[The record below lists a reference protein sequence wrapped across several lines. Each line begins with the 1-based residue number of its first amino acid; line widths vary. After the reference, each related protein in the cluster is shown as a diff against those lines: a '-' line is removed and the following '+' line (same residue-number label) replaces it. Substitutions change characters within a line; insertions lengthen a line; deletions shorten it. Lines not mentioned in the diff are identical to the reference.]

1 MKGVGLV
8 LVAAALLAQSHSAL
22 SQMSAAEAF
31 GLGKSSGDA
40 AHTQGV
46 FDSIGHTKGAEV
58 LSGYSTT
65 PPSQSSYWSGDQ
77 TPLLGLTSN
86 GSGKITECGSTGLTA
101 SDPAYKQHCEAVD
114 AIAKQ
119 PGIKPTGL
127 LTYSDPLILKGKSIT
142 ADPAAITG
150 AIDGSYSNCTTSTT
164 ENPASF
170 SMETCED
177 WSEQNAESCTMG
189 QEVVVDPDY
198 IYSCLETLKTINA
211 STCTY
216 GAVVQVDV
224 DYNYQ
229 CHINKE
235 VETLKCNRT
244 YSATC
249 TGGGYGCAPAGI
261 KTDTVT
267 ISGFGNF
274 LVHPAAGGY
283 WYVSTGTITPSG
295 GWVNNYMFDG
305 SYHRV
310 FTSTTSFQIVGKDTI
325 SSFVLNDLMWD
336 DNIMVWLNGHLV
348 FTSVAGATQMT
359 MGCSIY
365 NWSTGQNEYVSNA
378 IWTGS
383 QCRQNLYEGGSAINN
398 YGGAELKSYL
408 NEGLNTVVIKVAIG
422 KNGDAIARFK
432 TLASCPTNCTV
443 NGINECTTLEERAK

>member
-1 MKGVGLV
+1 MRSVRLV
-8 LVAAALLAQSHSAL
+8 LVVAALLSQSHNVLA
-22 SQMSAAEAF
+22 QMSAAEAF
-31 GLGKSSGDA
+31 GLGKNSGDA

-46 FDSIGHTKGAEV
+46 FDSISHTKGAEV

-77 TPLLGLTSN
+77 TPLLGLTTN
-86 GSGKITECGSTGLTA
+86 GSGKITECGSTGLSS

-127 LTYSDPLILKGKSIT
+127 LTYSDPLILAGKAVT
-142 ADPAAITG
+142 ADPAAIAG

-164 ENPASF
+164 ENPAEF

-216 GAVVQVDV
+216 GTVVQVDV

-229 CHINKE
+229 CHINKLID
-235 VETLKCNRT
+235 VFKCNRT

-261 KTDTVT
+261 KTDTVAIT
-267 ISGFGNF
+267 GFGNF
-274 LVHPAAGGY
+274 LVHPADGGY
-283 WYVSTGTITPSG
+283 WYVSTGTITPAG
-295 GWVNNYMFDG
+295 GWQNNYMFDG
-305 SYHRV
+305 TYNKV
-310 FTSTTSFQIVGKDTI
+310 FESNTSFTIVGKDTI
-325 SSFVLNDLMWD
+325 ASFFLNDLMWD
-336 DNIMVWLNGHLV
+336 DNIMVWLNGV
-348 FTSVAGATQMT
+348 QIYTSIPGATELT
-359 MGCSIY
+359 MGCMYTSPFGGGTAY
-365 NWSTGQNEYVSNA
+365 SANA

-383 QCRQNLYEGGSAINN
+383 ICSKSYYEGGSAINN
-398 YGGAELKSYL
+398 YGGVDLKQYL
-408 NEGLNTVVIKVAIG
+408 VEGVNNVKIKVAIG
-422 KNGDAIARFK
+422 KNGDAIVRFK
-432 TLASCPTNCTV
+432 TLASCPTNCSVT
-443 NGINECTTLEERAK
+443 GINECATLEERAK

>member
-1 MKGVGLV
+1 MRNARLV
-8 LVAAALLAQSHSAL
+8 LVAAALLSQSLSAIA
-22 SQMSAAEAF
+22 QMSQAEAF
-31 GLGKSSGDA
+31 GYGKSSGDS

-46 FDSIGHTKGAEV
+46 FDSISHAKGAEV

-86 GSGKITECGSTGLTA
+86 GTGKIAECGSTGLEA
-101 SDPAYKQHCEAVD
+101 ADPAYKQHCEAVD

-127 LTYSDPLILKGKSIT
+127 LTYSDPLILKGKEIT
-142 ADPAAITG
+142 ADPEAIAG
-150 AIDGSYSNCTTSTT
+150 AIDGSYSNSTTSTK
-164 ENPASF
+164 ENPAEF

-229 CHINKE
+229 CNINKQL
-235 VETLKCNRT
+235 ETLKCNRT

-261 KTDTVT
+261 KTDTVS

-283 WYVSTGTITPSG
+283 WYVSTGSITPTG

-305 SYHRV
+305 NYHKV

-325 SSFVLNDLMWD
+325 SSFTLSDLMWD

-348 FTSVAGATQMT
+348 FTSIPGATQMT
-359 MGCSIY
+359 MGCSTTY
-365 NWSTGQNEYVSNA
+365 MGETTWHSNY

-383 QCRQNLYEGGSAINN
+383 NCRYDLYEGGSAINN

-408 NEGLNTVVIKVAIG
+408 NEGTNTVVIKVAIG

-443 NGINECTTLEERAK
+443 NGINECATLEERAK